1 MYQAFY
7 NFLKKP
13 FQLNADIEF
22 FYESAE
28 HKRAKLYLNYGLSQ
42 GEGFVVVTGA
52 PGMGKTMLTKE
63 LCQSLKLNDNVVIGL
78 IVTSQLGAHDIL
90 RVLAET
96 FNIQYEDNK
105 AALLGKLQWFFR
117 EKAKEG
123 KRVVL
128 FVDEAQNL
136 PKESLEELRM
146 LLNFEIEPNVFFQVF
161 LIGQEELGRRLY
173 AEDMKQVKQRVTATY
188 NLKALTEEESTNY
201 IHYRLTKAGWRDNPQ
216 FTDAAFEA
224 IYQFTR
230 GVPRLINTFCDR
242 LLLYGFLE
250 ELTVI
255 DLKDTQKV
263 FRDFVEESTANAP
276 KKKSIINKK
285 SEHVDEAHPDLSA
298 RVDSLEHNLKELAM
312 IVGKEKALLRKAIL
326 IQLELDDTSEMP
338 EEDDNVPL

>member
-7 NFLKKP
+7 NFSKKP
-13 FQLNADIEF
+13 FKLNADIEF

-42 GEGFVVVTGA
+42 GEGFVIVTGA
-52 PGMGKTMLTKE
+52 PGMGKTLLIKE
-63 LCQSLKLNDNVVIGL
+63 LCENLKLKNNVVFGL
-78 IVTSQLGAHDIL
+78 IVSSQLGAHDIL

-96 FNIQYEDNK
+96 FAIQYEDNK
-105 AALLGKLQWFFR
+105 AALLNKLQRFFR

-188 NLKALTEEESTNY
+188 HLKALTEEESTNY
-201 IHYRLTKAGWRDNPQ
+201 IIYRLTKADWHDNPQ
-216 FTDAAFEA
+216 ITSAAFEA

-255 DLKDTQKV
+255 DLKDAQKV
-263 FRDFVEESTANAP
+263 FKDFVEESTANAP
-276 KKKSIINKK
+276 KKTAIANKK
-285 SEHVDEAHPDLSA
+285 GNSSSEEYPDLNK
-298 RVDSLEHNLKELAM
+298 RIESLEHKLDELM
-312 IVGKEKALLRKAIL
+312 QVVGKEKALLRKAIL
-326 IQLELDDTSEMP
+326 IQLDIEEMP
-338 EEDDNVPL
+338 EIHKE

>member
-7 NFLKKP
+7 HFSKKP
-13 FQLNADIEF
+13 FQLNADVDF

-42 GEGFVVVTGA
+42 GEGFVIVTGA
-52 PGMGKTMLTKE
+52 PGMGKTLLIKE
-63 LCQSLKLNDNVVIGL
+63 LCQSLKIKDNVVIGL

-96 FNIQYEDNK
+96 FNIYCEDNK
-105 AALLGKLQWFFR
+105 ATLLNKLQLFFR
-117 EKAKEG
+117 ERAREG

-161 LIGQEELGRRLY
+161 LIGQEELGRKLY
-173 AEDMKQVKQRVTATY
+173 AEDMKQLRQRVTATY
-188 NLKALTEEESTNY
+188 HLKALTEDESTNY
-201 IHYRLTKAGWRDNPQ
+201 ILYRLNKAGWRENPQ
-216 FTDAAFEA
+216 FTDTAFAA

-250 ELTVI
+250 ELNVI
-255 DLKDTQKV
+255 DLKDVQKV
-263 FRDFVEESTANAP
+263 FSDFVEESTGNAP
-276 KKKSIINKK
+276 ERSAIVNKNSDDVII
-285 SEHVDEAHPDLSA
+285 DDADLKA
-298 RVDSLEHNLKELAM
+298 RIENLEHKVKELVTAA
-312 IVGKEKALLRKAIL
+312 GKEKALFRKAIL
-326 IQLELDDTSEMP
+326 MQLDIEDTA
-338 EEDDNVPL
+338 DIDKKL

>member
-7 NFLKKP
+7 NLSKKP
-13 FQLNADIEF
+13 FQLNADIAF
-22 FYESAE
+22 FYESVE

-42 GEGFVVVTGA
+42 GEGFVIVTGA
-52 PGMGKTMLTKE
+52 PGMGKTMLIKE
-63 LCQSLKLNDNVVIGL
+63 LCEGLKLKDNVVIGL

-90 RVLAET
+90 RVLAEIFT
-96 FNIQYEDNK
+96 IKYENNK
-105 AALLGKLQWFFR
+105 AALLNQLQLFFR

-146 LLNFEIEPNVFFQVF
+146 LLNFEIEANVFFQVF
-161 LIGQEELGRRLY
+161 LIGQEELGRKLY
-173 AEDMKQVKQRVTATY
+173 AEDMKQVRQRVTATY
-188 NLKALTEEESTNY
+188 HLKALTEDESKNY
-201 IHYRLTKAGWRDNPQ
+201 ILYRLNKAGWRENPLI
-216 FTDAAFEA
+216 TNAAFEA

-255 DLKDTQKV
+255 DLVDAQKV
-263 FRDFVEESTANAP
+263 FSDFVEESAVNVPEKNTLV
-276 KKKSIINKK
+276 S
-285 SEHVDEAHPDLSA
+285 SERIKLGGDDMDMESRIEGVEQ
-298 RVDSLEHNLKELAM
+298 KIQELMA
-312 IVGKEKALLRKAIL
+312 VVSKEKVLLRKAIL
-326 IQLELDDTSEMP
+326 IQLDLEGSVDIDK
-338 EEDDNVPL
+338 

>member
-7 NFLKKP
+7 NFSKKP

-42 GEGFVVVTGA
+42 GEGFVIVTGA
-52 PGMGKTMLTKE
+52 PGMGKTMLIKE
-63 LCQSLKLNDNVVIGL
+63 LCQNLKLKDNVVIGL
-78 IVTSQLGAHDIL
+78 IVTSQLGAHDVL
-90 RVLAET
+90 RVFAET

-105 AALLGKLQWFFR
+105 AALLNKLHLFFR

-161 LIGQEELGRRLY
+161 LVGQEELGKKLY
-173 AEDMKQVKQRVTATY
+173 GEDMKQVRQRVTATY
-188 NLKALTEEESTNY
+188 HLKSLTEEESKNY
-201 IHYRLTKAGWRDNPQ
+201 IVYRLTKANWRNNPQ
-216 FTDAAFEA
+216 FTDDAFEA

-250 ELTVI
+250 ELTSI
-255 DLKDTQKV
+255 DFKDAQKV
-263 FRDFVEESTANAP
+263 FNDFVEESTVNAP
-276 KKKSIINKK
+276 EKNLIASRENTEVAI
-285 SEHVDEAHPDLSA
+285 SEDGNLKTRIE
-298 RVDSLEHNLKELAM
+298 SLEQRVKELVTV
-312 IVGKEKALLRKAIL
+312 IGKEKALLRKAIL
-326 IQLELDDTSEMP
+326 IQLELEDTLEI
-338 EEDDNVPL
+338 DKK

>member
-7 NFLKKP
+7 NFTKKP

-22 FYESAE
+22 FFESAE
-28 HKRAKLYLNYGLSQ
+28 HKRAKLYLNYGLAQ
-42 GEGFVVVTGA
+42 GEGFVIVTGA
-52 PGMGKTMLTKE
+52 PGMGKTMLIKE
-63 LCQSLKLNDNVVIGL
+63 LCQNLKLNNNVVIGL
-78 IVTSQLGAHDIL
+78 VVSSQLGAHDIL

-96 FNIQYEDNK
+96 FNIQCEDNK
-105 AALLGKLQWFFR
+105 AALLSKLQLFFR
-117 EKAKEG
+117 EKAIEG

-161 LIGQEELGRRLY
+161 LVGQEELGRKLY
-173 AEDMKQVKQRVTATY
+173 AEDMKQVRQRVTATY
-188 NLKALTEEESTNY
+188 HLKSLTEEESKNY
-201 IHYRLTKAGWRDNPQ
+201 IIYRLTKANWRDNPE
-216 FTDAAFEA
+216 FSSAAFEA

-255 DLKDTQKV
+255 DVKDAQKV
-263 FRDFVEESTANAP
+263 FNDFVEESTANAP
-276 KKKSIINKK
+276 EKNAIYNN
-285 SEHVDEAHPDLSA
+285 ETGHLDENLET
-298 RVDSLEHNLKELAM
+298 RIESLEQRVKELIL
-312 IVGKEKALLRKAIL
+312 IVKKEKALLRKAIL
-326 IQLELDDTSEMP
+326 IQLDVDKATD
-338 EEDDNVPL
+338 EEKVE